1 MDLKKPFRLDGIY
14 RVDDTPVHVAVR
26 EALANCLSNADYY
39 LPECVKIEKY
49 PDRIVLTNPGTI
61 TLGKKQMLRGG
72 KSRPRNKVVLN
83 ILNYIGVGERAGSG
97 VPNIYAIWEQEG
109 YLEPTVEEMSGRE
122 GPITTVVTLPLV
134 KKEQNDHNQDLHL
147 GEEKGE
153 EKGEETR
160 EEVVIDMI
168 RNNPQVSMAAISRE
182 TGLTKRQVEK
192 TLITLKANR
201 RIHREGPDKG
211 GKWIID

>member
-1 MDLKKPFRLDGIY
+1 MFRF
-14 RVDDTPVHVAVR
+14 R
-26 EALANCLSNADYY
+26 
-39 LPECVKIEKY
+39 K
-49 PDRIVLTNPGTI
+49 VL
-61 TLGKKQMLRGG
+61 
-72 KSRPRNKVVLN
+72 
-83 ILNYIGVGERAGSG
+83 GVGERAGSG

-192 TLITLKANR
+192 TLNTLKANS
-201 RIHREGPDKG
+201 RIRREGPDKG

>member
-1 MDLKKPFRLDGIY
+1 MFRF
-14 RVDDTPVHVAVR
+14 R
-26 EALANCLSNADYY
+26 
-39 LPECVKIEKY
+39 K
-49 PDRIVLTNPGTI
+49 VL
-61 TLGKKQMLRGG
+61 
-72 KSRPRNKVVLN
+72 
-83 ILNYIGVGERAGSG
+83 GVGERAGSG

-122 GPITTVVTLPLV
+122 TPITTVVTLPLV
-134 KKEQNDHNQDLHL
+134 KKVQNDHHQDLHL

-160 EEVVIDMI
+160 EAVVLDMI